1 MKRVRIINAFYNISI
16 ADIKEKYIVDGYDII
31 LSEHNT
37 LKEINNEVIN
47 EIAMVHGVDKVL
59 QGTFGNTVTNYT
71 DIISA
76 QVAAFLSQYH
86 ALTSNT
92 TQVQIELDIGSVEP
106 LLINDSV

>member
-47 EIAMVHGVDKVL
+47 EIAMKVL
-59 QGTFGNTVTNYT
+59 YPDCLKMEKYQLFCWMAENWDNITMRS
-71 DIISA
+71 DIIRKT
-76 QVAAFLSQYH
+76 VKDFY
-86 ALTSNT
+86 
-92 TQVQIELDIGSVEP
+92 IRKECEIC
-106 LLINDSV
+106 